1 MRGEGGRRGV
11 SNQGRENK
19 QKIKHAGV
27 GKQSH
32 PTCLCI
38 ACAQL
43 DVTFIT
49 VSVVSP
55 IIGELGK
62 GLKIGI
68 EEEAEEGNDS
78 EGKYARGLPGEEM
91 QPLLTTDWPSLLI

>member
-1 MRGEGGRRGV
+1 M
-11 SNQGRENK
+11 
-19 QKIKHAGV
+19 
-27 GKQSH
+27 
-32 PTCLCI
+32 
-38 ACAQL
+38 
-43 DVTFIT
+43 TFIT

>member
-1 MRGEGGRRGV
+1 M
-11 SNQGRENK
+11 
-19 QKIKHAGV
+19 
-27 GKQSH
+27 
-32 PTCLCI
+32 
-38 ACAQL
+38 
-43 DVTFIT
+43 
-49 VSVVSP
+49 VSVVTP

-78 EGKYARGLPGEEM
+78 EGKYARGVPGEEM